1 MNKKLKVQF
10 TEQELDSIKEMVNY
24 NLEILGQDIADW
36 GYKHPV
42 DIQAW
47 GQDITKYGTIL
58 EKIITL
64 KESKYGTILK
74 KSVKLKG
81 NK

>member
-1 MNKKLKVQF
+1 MSKKLKVQF
-10 TEQELDSIKEMVNY
+10 TEQELDSIKEIINY
-24 NLEILGQDIADW
+24 NIEIIGQDIANW

-58 EKIITL
+58 EKIGKL
-64 KESKYGTILK
+64 KEGK
-74 KSVKLKG
+74 
-81 NK
+81 